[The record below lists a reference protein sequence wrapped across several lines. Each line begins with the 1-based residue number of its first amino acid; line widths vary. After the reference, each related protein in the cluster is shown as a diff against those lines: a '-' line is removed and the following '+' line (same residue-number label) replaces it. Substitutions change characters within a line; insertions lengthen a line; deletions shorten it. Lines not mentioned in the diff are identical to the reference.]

1 MKGIKPSWQNIIFI
15 VSAPSGAGKTTLC
28 DKLQK
33 EFKDIHYAITAT
45 TRAPRGDEE
54 EGKSYYFMSMDEF
67 EKKLAAGGFI
77 ESAEVHGNRYGS
89 PRDPAAAAL
98 EEGCDVLMNLDVQGA
113 AAVRNYVKNAS
124 EGDPLKRTLV
134 DIFVVPPS
142 TEVLRNRLVKRGT
155 DSLDVIEKRMKQAR
169 EEIEHWK
176 EYKYMV
182 VNDDLAEAYD
192 NMRAIILAERHR
204 NETRREDY
212 NGSGS

>member
-1 MKGIKPSWQNIIFI
+1 MKGIKPSWQNIIFV

-54 EGKSYYFMSMDEF
+54 EGKSYYFMTMEDF

-113 AAVRNYVKNAS
+113 AAVRNYVKNAP

-212 NGSGS
+212 NG

>member
-1 MKGIKPSWQNIIFI
+1 MNGIKPSWNNIIFV

-45 TRAPRGDEE
+45 TRAPRAGEID
-54 EGKSYYFMSMDEF
+54 GKSYYFMTREGF
-67 EKKLAAGGFI
+67 EKRQAEGGFI
-77 ESAEVHGNRYGS
+77 ESAVVHGNLYGS
-89 PRDPAAAAL
+89 PKAPVVASL
-98 EEGCDVLMNLDVQGA
+98 EDGCDVLMNMDVQGA
-113 AAVRNYVKNAS
+113 AAVRNLIRNAPP
-124 EGDPLKRTLV
+124 GDSLKRTLV

-142 TEVLRNRLVKRGT
+142 AEVLRNRLVARGT
-155 DSLDVIEKRMKQAR
+155 DALEVIEKRMKQAR
-169 EEIEHWK
+169 EEISHWK

-204 NETRREDY
+204 NDNRREEY
-212 NGSGS
+212 HA

>member
-1 MKGIKPSWQNIIFI
+1 MKRIQPVWNNLIFI

-45 TRAPRGDEE
+45 TRAPRPGEID
-54 EGKSYYFMSMDEF
+54 GKSYYFMSMPQF
-67 EKKLAAGGFI
+67 EEKLAAGGFI
-77 ESAEVHGNRYGS
+77 ESALVHGNRYGS
-89 PRDPAAAAL
+89 PKAPAVAAL
-98 EEGCDVLMNLDVQGA
+98 EEGCDVLMNVDVQGA
-113 AAVRNYVKNAS
+113 AAIRSYIRNAP

-142 TEVLRNRLVKRGT
+142 TEVLRTRLVARGT
-155 DSLDVIEKRMKQAR
+155 DSMETIERRLAQAR
-169 EEIEHWK
+169 EEISHWK

-192 NMRAIILAERHR
+192 HMRAIILAERHR
-204 NETRREDY
+204 IDNRRQDY
-212 NGSGS
+212 NG

>member
-1 MKGIKPSWQNIIFI
+1 MKGIKPSWQNIIFV

-54 EGKSYYFMSMDEF
+54 DGKSYYFMSMEDF

-77 ESAEVHGNRYGS
+77 ENAEVHGNRYGS

-113 AAVRNYVKNAS
+113 AAVRKYVKNAP
-124 EGDPLKRTLV
+124 EGDPLKCTLV

-155 DSLDVIEKRMKQAR
+155 DSLEVIEKRMKQAR
-169 EEIEHWK
+169 EEIAHWK

-212 NGSGS
+212 HA

>member
-1 MKGIKPSWQNIIFI
+1 MNGINPCWQNIVFV

-45 TRAPRGDEE
+45 TRAPRGGEID
-54 EGKSYYFMSMDEF
+54 GKSYYFMSREGF
-67 EKKLAAGGFI
+67 EKRLAEGGFI
-77 ESAEVHGNRYGS
+77 ESAVVHGNLYGS
-89 PRDPAAAAL
+89 PKAPVVAAL
-98 EEGCDVLMNLDVQGA
+98 ADGCDVLMNLDVQGA
-113 AAVRNYVKNAS
+113 AAVRNYIRNAPAD
-124 EGDPLKRTLV
+124 DPLKCPLV

-142 TEVLRNRLVKRGT
+142 AEVLRSRLVARGT
-155 DSLDVIEKRMKQAR
+155 DALEVIEKRMRQAR
-169 EEIEHWK
+169 EEISHWK

-204 NETRREDY
+204 IDNRREDY
-212 NGSGS
+212 HG

>member
-1 MKGIKPSWQNIIFI
+1 MNGFKPSWKNIIFI

-45 TRAPRGDEE
+45 TRAPRGDEVD
-54 EGKSYYFMSMDEF
+54 GKSYYFLSMEAF
-67 EKKLAAGGFI
+67 EKKLAEGGFI
-77 ESAEVHGNRYGS
+77 ENALVHGNRYGS
-89 PRDPAAAAL
+89 PRDPAVAAL
-98 EEGCDVLMNLDVQGA
+98 QEGCDVLMNLDVQGA
-113 AAVRNYVKNAS
+113 AAVREYIRSAE

-142 TEVLRNRLVKRGT
+142 TEVLRNRLTSRGT
-155 DSLDVIEKRMKQAR
+155 DSMEVIEKRMAQAR
-169 EEIEHWK
+169 EEITHWK

-204 NETRREDY
+204 NENRREEY
-212 NGSGS
+212 HG

>member
-1 MKGIKPSWQNIIFI
+1 MKGIKPSWQNIIFV

-45 TRAPRGDEE
+45 TRAPRGDEVD
-54 EGKSYYFMSMDEF
+54 GKSYYFMSMDDF

-98 EEGCDVLMNLDVQGA
+98 KEGCDVLMNLDVQGA
-113 AAVRNYVKNAS
+113 AAVREYVKNAK

-155 DSLDVIEKRMKQAR
+155 DSLEVIEKRMTQAR
-169 EEIEHWK
+169 EEIAHWK

-212 NGSGS
+212 HG

>member
-1 MKGIKPSWQNIIFI
+1 MREIHPSWNNIIFV

-45 TRAPRGDEE
+45 TRAPRGGEE
-54 EGKSYYFMSMDEF
+54 DGKSYYFMTREGF
-67 EKKLAAGGFI
+67 ERRLAEGGFI
-77 ESAEVHGNRYGS
+77 ENAVVHGNLYGS
-89 PRDPAAAAL
+89 PKEPVVSAL

-113 AAVRNYVKNAS
+113 AAVREYMKNAAAD
-124 EGDPLKRTLV
+124 DPFKRTLV

-142 TEVLRNRLVKRGT
+142 TEVLRSRLVVRGT
-155 DSLDVIEKRMKQAR
+155 DSLDVIEKRMRQAR
-169 EEIEHWK
+169 DEISHWK

-192 NMRAIILAERHR
+192 HMRAIILAERHR
-204 NETRREDY
+204 IDNRREDY
-212 NGSGS
+212 LA

>member
-1 MKGIKPSWQNIIFI
+1 MKGIKPSWQNIIFV

-54 EGKSYYFMSMDEF
+54 EGKSYYFMSMPDF

-113 AAVRNYVKNAS
+113 AAVREYVKNAK

-155 DSLDVIEKRMKQAR
+155 DSLEVIEKRMKQAR

-212 NGSGS
+212 NG